1 MSIIIRQIKKEDL
14 EIAINFL
21 KNGFKW
27 SEYKSKKIR
36 NFIINSNKEIVFFG
50 YFMIDTSDEKVY
62 GAILTIFQGTI
73 KSLNNGNKNII
84 NLSAWYVSPS
94 KRGIKS
100 ILFAKY
106 LINDLIEKD
115 FLITDYTPSPIALKI
130 FKKNGLSEMKI
141 NQRYYAFWRS
151 PLKLFSNFLKL
162 LIRPYLFLSI
172 SKIKKLDVLPKDLN
186 LSNISVYEIEI
197 KEKKSVFAVV
207 KKVVNSK
214 RLGIKFYL
222 PVLQILW
229 IQKEDLFLQ
238 NWNLI
243 RTLIHIKF
251 RVLFIYSVFLSA
263 DLAENVNHVDRYFLI
278 DNKNKDLVDGY
289 VYPIGSELCIK

>member
-1 MSIIIRQIKKEDL
+1 MSIVIRKITEEDL
-14 EIAINFL
+14 AIAINFL
-21 KNGFKW
+21 KSGFKW
-27 SEYKSKKIR
+27 SEYKSRKIR
-36 NFIINSNKEIVFFG
+36 NFISKSNQEISFYG
-50 YFMIDTSDEKVY
+50 YFMIDTCNNKVY

-73 KSLNNGNKNII
+73 KSLKISNKNII

-100 ILFAKY
+100 VLFAQY
-106 LINDLIEKD
+106 IINDLIESD

-130 FKKNGLSEMKI
+130 FKRIGLSEMKI

-151 PLKLFSNFLKL
+151 PQKLFATFLKL

-172 SKIKKLDVLPKDLN
+172 VKSNKFDVLPKELK
-186 LSNISVYEIEI
+186 LSNVYVYEIKI
-197 KEKKSVFAVV
+197 YEKKSFFAVV
-207 KKVVNSK
+207 KKIISSK
-214 RLGIKFYL
+214 RFGIKFYF

-229 IQKEDLFLQ
+229 IQDEDLFLR

-251 RVLFIYSVFLSA
+251 KVLFIYSVFLSSA
-263 DLAENVNHVDRYFLI
+263 SAENVIHVDRYFLI